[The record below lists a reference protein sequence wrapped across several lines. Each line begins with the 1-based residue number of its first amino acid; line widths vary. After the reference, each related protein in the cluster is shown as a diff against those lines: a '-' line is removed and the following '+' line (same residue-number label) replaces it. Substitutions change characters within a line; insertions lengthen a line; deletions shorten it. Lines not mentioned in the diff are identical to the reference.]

1 MPAKKQPREKIDWE
15 NIVIEIVPIETP
27 NPHNPYSEF
36 TPEAR
41 LVRLQEI
48 YQQIYA
54 RKLESLASKNTNN
67 ILVNQ

>member
-15 NIVIEIVPIETP
+15 NIVIEIVPVDEP

-36 TPEAR
+36 TPETR
-41 LVRLQEI
+41 LARLQEI

-54 RKLESLASKNTNN
+54 RKLANLASKSEITY
-67 ILVNQ
+67 